1 MIFNTLLLSKLK
13 RWFWE
18 TPFVPTYKSSKTN
31 PKGPLKVSVP
41 KSEIFIVSYM
51 LYIKVKAHDISQNT
65 MSILEVE
72 IMNASIQCPSYSIK
86 RYQSHNDYEDIASYN
101 FSVENLFAR
110 E

>member
-1 MIFNTLLLSKLK
+1 
-13 RWFWE
+13 
-18 TPFVPTYKSSKTN
+18 
-31 PKGPLKVSVP
+31 
-41 KSEIFIVSYM
+41 
-51 LYIKVKAHDISQNT
+51 